1 MTDHGAG
8 GGSQITKFSSRR
20 ESLASLG
27 DENTDKKR
35 HGKGRKNMGK
45 KINWDTCLF
54 SQFASDH
61 VSRMKLVPLSI

>member
-35 HGKGRKNMGK
+35 HGKGCKNMGK